1 MDNKG
6 NVTLEITLLLIVLLM
21 VMGVLLTASDNSTEK
36 IIKDSEK
43 EHLELSTSEVAD
55 NLINNPGNP
64 SNWNELGFGTVG
76 LAIVN
81 EEGQTIPNSISWAK
95 FTALG
100 KDYKKLVFEKIFDS
114 KMKSTMEL
122 IPQESTIS
130 SVKIGQNGDSNTI
143 ISVNRLVKCD
153 FYKKYVIKDFV
164 NDGKCNRNHDQK
176 THSCDYFKIFKGN
189 LRSSDYYLLIDSN
202 EKDLKYFIDTT
213 RMVKEKYW
221 EPITSHEIN
230 INDEINFYDDA
241 DAIVF
246 IHFDKVKTKAVLVS
260 VPKNFD
266 KKKLS
271 YDYFRTNNCEYIL
284 KAWY

>member
-64 SNWNELGFGTVG
+64 SDWNELGFGTVG